1 VGPVDAPL
9 GVALAELHEFVLTTV
24 GEAYASSLARRGR
37 LPGVAPE
44 MFEKLFENSA
54 LGKLIYHC
62 EDPDD
67 PASFR
72 LMRANAAAARAAHP
86 RIFTHVGKTL
96 SETSPYL
103 MDTPIPGH
111 YAAAARHGEV
121 RQWVIT
127 TDARALA
134 EKTYEAHCSP
144 LGDGFIVVAF
154 QDVSERCRMQQ
165 EVRRHI
171 AELERSNRELDEFAY
186 VASHDLKGPLQDVR
200 NLSTWIREDLGAA
213 LPAESEQHMQKL
225 LDRVARMERLL
236 DDLLAYSRAGRV
248 SAPVEELDVRALIH
262 DVLALTQ
269 VPPGMRVVVKADI
282 APIRTPKAP
291 LAQVLRNLV
300 GNAFKHHDRS
310 EGVVT
315 IDVKDAGD
323 RIELTVADDG
333 PGIPPEFHDRV
344 FRIFQTL
351 RPRDAVEGS
360 GIGLAIVK
368 KVVESHGGSVTIDSR
383 GSRGTTMRFTWPK
396 ESET

>member
-1 VGPVDAPL
+1 
-9 GVALAELHEFVLTTV
+9 V

-37 LPGVAPE
+37 LPGVAPD
-44 MFEKLFENSA
+44 MFERLFENSA
-54 LGKLIYHC
+54 LGKLIYYS

-86 RIFTHVGKTL
+86 RIFTHVGKSL
-96 SETSPYL
+96 KETSPYL
-103 MDTPIPGH
+103 METDIPGH
-111 YAAAARHGEV
+111 YTAAARDGEV
-121 RQWVIT
+121 RTWVIS

-144 LGDGFIVVAF
+144 LGGGFIVVAF
-154 QDVSERCRMQQ
+154 QDISERSRMQQ

-171 AELERSNRELDEFAY
+171 TELERSNRELDEFAY

-200 NLSTWIREDLGAA
+200 NLSTWIREDLGDG
-213 LPAESEQHMQKL
+213 LPEQSARHMKKL

-248 SAPVEELDVRALIH
+248 RAAVEELDVRALID
-262 DVLALTQ
+262 DVLALIQ
-269 VPPGMRVVVKADI
+269 LPSGMHVVVRADI
-282 APIRTPKAP
+282 PPIRTPKAP

-300 GNAFKHHDRS
+300 GNALKHHDRR
-310 EGVVT
+310 EGVLT
-315 IDVKDAGD
+315 IEVSDAAE
-323 RIELTVADDG
+323 RIQFTVADDG

-368 KVVESHGGSVTIDSR
+368 KVVESHGGSVTIESH
-383 GSRGTTMRFTWPK
+383 GGRGTTMRFTWPK
-396 ESET
+396 ESDT